1 MAEFDIT
8 KHVLVPKHTK
18 LSEKDVKALLEK
30 YGITVENLPVVLKAD
45 PAVQHLNVE
54 DGDVVK
60 IERKSPTAGKTV
72 FFRRVI

>member
-18 LSEKDVKALLEK
+18 LSEKDLKVLLEK
-30 YGITVENLPVVLKAD
+30 YSITVDNLPVILKTD
-45 PAVQHLNVE
+45 PAIQHLNVE